1 MLRPASNS
9 GRIASAKPASTRIRS
24 TQFSF
29 LGLMSSTSISPSRVA
44 IALLCAGALAFA
56 CGPRTHSEAA
66 STASLATAAPVVQQG
81 TPHAHND
88 AVPLASRLEVK
99 VERNTVQFALHVTN
113 QSRKHLELTFPNGQT
128 HEFVVVDSV
137 GREIWRWSTTRL
149 FTQAV
154 QNKLLSSGE
163 TYRVGEQ
170 WQHPLPHARYTVIA
184 SLNSTN
190 FPVQERAEFVM
201 P

>member
-1 MLRPASNS
+1 
-9 GRIASAKPASTRIRS
+9 
-24 TQFSF
+24 
-29 LGLMSSTSISPSRVA
+29 MSSPTLSPSRVA
-44 IALLCAGALAFA
+44 IAILCAGALAFA

-66 STASLATAAPVVQQG
+66 STASLATAAPVLQQG
-81 TPHAHND
+81 TAHSHSEGST
-88 AVPLASRLEVK
+88 LASNLDVKLERDGV
-99 VERNTVQFALHVTN
+99 RFALRVTN
-113 QSRKHLELTFPNGQT
+113 ETKKHLELTFPNGQT

-154 QNKLLSSGE
+154 QNKLLGGGE
-163 TYRVGEQ
+163 TMRLSEQ
-170 WQHPLPHARYTVIA
+170 WPHPAQHGKYTVIA

-190 FPVQERAEFVM
+190 YPVQERSDFVI

>member
-1 MLRPASNS
+1 
-9 GRIASAKPASTRIRS
+9 
-24 TQFSF
+24 
-29 LGLMSSTSISPSRVA
+29 MSHTSLSPSRVA

-66 STASLATAAPVVQQG
+66 STASLASAAPVLQQG
-81 TPHAHND
+81 TPHARND
-88 AVPLASRLEVK
+88 GAALGSNLDVK
-99 VERNTVQFALHVTN
+99 MEHEGIRFALTLTN
-113 QSRKHLELTFPNGQT
+113 ETKKHIELSFPNGQT

-137 GREIWRWSTTRL
+137 GRELWRWSTTRL

-154 QNKLLSSGE
+154 QNKLLGGGE
-163 TYRVGEQ
+163 TMRVSEQ
-170 WQHPLPHARYTVIA
+170 WPRPARRGKYTVIA

-190 FPVQERAEFVM
+190 FPVQQRAEFTI